1 MKIIGVQVIKFVVID
16 TDQGE
21 FRVTAGGNVEVWNND
36 TLDYSTVYDWDYDDG
51 VVEQLKKIAAKELE

>member
-21 FRVTAGGNVEVWNND
+21 FRVTAGGNVEVWNNN